1 MKECYL
7 VTGVAGFIGSH
18 LADKLL
24 SQGHIVIGIDNFD
37 NFYAKDIKVKNIS
50 LAVQNKN
57 FSFFEKDI
65 TNIESLF
72 QITSKIDCVIHLAAK
87 AGVRPSILNPQSYQE
102 VNIKGTQ
109 NILDFVKKRDI
120 PKIVF
125 ASSSSIYG
133 VNPNYPWKESD
144 NDLKPISP
152 YASTKMAGELMGH
165 VYSHLY
171 GISFIGLRFFT
182 VYGPRQRPDLAIHKF
197 AKAIISGKP
206 IPFFGDGNTLRDYTY
221 IDDIISGIIGAI
233 NYKTKFDIFNLGN
246 TSPINLK
253 ELITVLEETIQ
264 KKAIIEHLP
273 MQDGDVPITYA
284 DISKAAQYLK
294 YKPQTAIVDGV
305 RKFKEWLN
313 ENEENINSK

>member
-7 VTGVAGFIGSH
+7 ITGVAGFIGSH
-18 LADKLL
+18 LADTLL
-24 SQGHIVIGIDNFD
+24 RLGHTVIGIDNFD
-37 NFYAKDIKVKNIS
+37 SFYAKDIKVKNIS
-50 LAVQNKN
+50 LAVQNNN
-57 FSFFEKDI
+57 FYFFEKDV
-65 TNIESLF
+65 TNIDSIFE
-72 QITSKIDCVIHLAAK
+72 ITAKIDCVIHLAAK
-87 AGVRPSILNPQSYQE
+87 AGVRPSIINPQSYQE

-109 NILDFVKKRDI
+109 NILDFVKNRDI

-133 VNPNYPWKESD
+133 VNPNFPWKESD

-197 AKAIISGKP
+197 ARAIISGKP

-221 IDDIISGIIGAI
+221 IDDIISGIVGAI
-233 NYKTKFDIFNLGN
+233 NYNTKFDIFNLGN

-253 ELITVLEETIQ
+253 DLITVLEETIQ
-264 KKAIIEHLP
+264 KKAIIEYLP

-284 DISKAAQYLK
+284 DITKAAQKIK
-294 YKPQTAIVDGV
+294 YKPQTAIIDGI
-305 RKFKEWLN
+305 RKFNEWLN
-313 ENEENINSK
+313 ENEENINNK

>member
-7 VTGVAGFIGSH
+7 ITGVAGFIGSH

-24 SQGHIVIGIDNFD
+24 SQGHRVIGIDNFD

-197 AKAIISGKP
+197 AKAIISGQP

-253 ELITVLEETIQ
+253 DLITVLEEAIQ
-264 KKAIIEHLP
+264 KKAIIERLP
-273 MQDGDVPITYA
+273 MQDGDVPITYS
-284 DISKAAQYLK
+284 DISKAAQCLK